1 MGPDLLGVTDRRE
14 RAWLTRYIS
23 APEQVLAAGDPI
35 ATALYNKY
43 KKVGMPNLRLSLS
56 EVTELLSYLDAR
68 GNAPR
73 EKAQAKQSA
82 HTH

>member
-1 MGPDLLGVTDRRE
+1 VQSGV
-14 RAWLTRYIS
+14 
-23 APEQVLAAGDPI
+23 
-35 ATALYNKY
+35 
-43 KKVGMPNLRLSLS
+43 LSEIRWWNHYSS

>member
-56 EVTELLSYLDAR
+56 EVTELLSCLDAR
-68 GNAPR
+68 GNAPH
-73 EKAQAKQSA
+73 EKAQAK
-82 HTH
+82 

>member
-1 MGPDLLGVTDRRE
+1 MTTRRE
-14 RAWLTRYIS
+14 RAWLTRHIS
-23 APEQVLAAGDPI
+23 DPELVLAAGDPI

-43 KKVGMPNLRLSLS
+43 KKVGMPNLRLSSS
-56 EVTELLSYLDAR
+56 EVTELLSSLDAR

-82 HTH
+82 HSH